1 MTNRTRNLSI
11 LAIVIL
17 LLGAAGYVIAS
28 KETRLGLDLKGGIE
42 LVYQGQ
48 PTPQVPVVTQQALDD
63 AVETIRKRTDALGVS
78 EPEIQRSG
86 RDQIS
91 VGLPDVQNAERAINQ
106 VGSTAQLQFYDWEP
120 NVLGREPPDVPYAG
134 SKALYDAAEFAS
146 KQKPKAEQADVPEG
160 SDMTPQ
166 EADRANDTTSGDLYY
181 LFGPDRYP
189 IGPDGQPL
197 REGDYEPS
205 TNCKSLLAD
214 YDAGGGQ
221 APEFAKGTECQSQ
234 LEALGSSGP
243 PAGSMVFKVPRG
255 IVIVEGERAP
265 NQSERVHRYFVIEDD
280 AELSGKEIKNPEQG
294 FDPNTNAPLVNMEF
308 TDTGR
313 AAFAAVTKRIAERGR
328 DCETLAGVDP
338 NCPNLPPG
346 SPPDDY
352 FQRFAITLDNT
363 IVSLATIDFQ
373 ENPEG
378 IDGRTGASIQNIG
391 TISEAQDLAE
401 SLRIGALPINLKLIS
416 QTQVSATLGQQ
427 ALDQGLTAAAAGL
440 ALTII
445 FLLVFY
451 RVLGAVATVTLL
463 LYAAFLFA
471 LVKLIPITLTLPG
484 IAGLVLTLAVAA
496 DANIV
501 MYERIKEEVRA
512 GRSVPAAI
520 SAGYAKALRTIIDA
534 NVVTIGVAFI
544 LFTLATAGVRGF
556 AFTLGVGT
564 LVSLF
569 TAVLATSAI
578 LGSLARTRLLRRPSA
593 LGVATKERAGWKFD
607 FMGNSRWFF
616 SFSGVILAAGAIAIS
631 TLGLN
636 FGIDFESGTR
646 MTAPLQ
652 QAASVDD
659 VRGTLEPLGYGDAE
673 IQEVDDPEL
682 GENIVQIEV
691 AQLEPQEVN
700 EVEAALNDDFGVRS
714 DDFSTQSVGPTFGE
728 QIARTAVLAVIASL
742 LLISLYIGFRFE
754 WKFAVPVLIAL
765 AHDLLITAG
774 VYALFDREVTTATV
788 AALLTIMGY
797 SLYDTVIV
805 FDRIRENVPR
815 MPRATFSQIANR
827 SMSEV
832 FTRSLA
838 TSFVVLMPVG
848 SLLLFGG
855 DTLKDFAFALLVGV
869 LSGAYSSIFI
879 ATPVLVEWKEREN
892 TYMRRRRLMLE
903 QFGGRIPAFP
913 PGVLGEPE
921 PATAGAPVAAAV
933 AKPES
938 AAPTSRAARRQ
949 RRAAGTATSST
960 RTATR
965 PTPPP
970 PPPSGDGGDGAAG
983 GGRPPA
989 EPIESKPT
997 ESPPPERAAQP
1008 SAETPASP
1016 AAPAAPSEPPAK
1028 PKSSKPKSKRQG
1040 KRRKHGRR

>member
-1 MTNRTRNLSI
+1 MTNRTRNFSI
-11 LAIVIL
+11 LAVVIL
-17 LLGAAGYVIAS
+17 LLGAAGYVIAT

-146 KQKPKAEQADVPEG
+146 KQKPKAEQVDVPEG
-160 SDMTPQ
+160 SDMTPR

-189 IGPDGQPL
+189 IGPDGEPL

-205 TNCKSLLAD
+205 TSCKSLLAD

-234 LEALGSSGP
+234 LEELGSSAARR
-243 PAGSMVFKVPRG
+243 PARRCSRCPRG

-313 AAFAAVTKRIAERGR
+313 EAFAAVTKRIAERGR

-363 IVSLATIDFQ
+363 IVSLATIDYQ

-440 ALTII
+440 ALTIL
-445 FLLVFY
+445 FLLIFY

-484 IAGLVLTLAVAA
+484 IAGMVLTLAVAA

-501 MYERIKEEVRA
+501 MYERIKEEVRSGQIGA
-512 GRSVPAAI
+512 GRHLRGLREGAPDDHRRERRDDRRGVHPVHARDGRRARVRVHARSRHARLAVHRR
-520 SAGYAKALRTIIDA
+520 AGD
-534 NVVTIGVAFI
+534 
-544 LFTLATAGVRGF
+544 
-556 AFTLGVGT
+556 LGDPR
-564 LVSLF
+564 
-569 TAVLATSAI
+569 
-578 LGSLARTRLLRRPSA
+578 LARA
-593 LGVATKERAGWKFD
+593 DE
-607 FMGNSRWFF
+607 
-616 SFSGVILAAGAIAIS
+616 
-631 TLGLN
+631 
-636 FGIDFESGTR
+636 
-646 MTAPLQ
+646 
-652 QAASVDD
+652 
-659 VRGTLEPLGYGDAE
+659 
-673 IQEVDDPEL
+673 
-682 GENIVQIEV
+682 
-691 AQLEPQEVN
+691 
-700 EVEAALNDDFGVRS
+700 
-714 DDFSTQSVGPTFGE
+714 
-728 QIARTAVLAVIASL
+728 
-742 LLISLYIGFRFE
+742 
-754 WKFAVPVLIAL
+754 
-765 AHDLLITAG
+765 
-774 VYALFDREVTTATV
+774 
-788 AALLTIMGY
+788 
-797 SLYDTVIV
+797 
-805 FDRIRENVPR
+805 
-815 MPRATFSQIANR
+815 
-827 SMSEV
+827 
-832 FTRSLA
+832 
-838 TSFVVLMPVG
+838 
-848 SLLLFGG
+848 
-855 DTLKDFAFALLVGV
+855 
-869 LSGAYSSIFI
+869 
-879 ATPVLVEWKEREN
+879 
-892 TYMRRRRLMLE
+892 
-903 QFGGRIPAFP
+903 
-913 PGVLGEPE
+913 
-921 PATAGAPVAAAV
+921 
-933 AKPES
+933 
-938 AAPTSRAARRQ
+938 
-949 RRAAGTATSST
+949 
-960 RTATR
+960 
-965 PTPPP
+965 
-970 PPPSGDGGDGAAG
+970 
-983 GGRPPA
+983 
-989 EPIESKPT
+989 
-997 ESPPPERAAQP
+997 
-1008 SAETPASP
+1008 
-1016 AAPAAPSEPPAK
+1016 AAPAAERARRRHQGARGLEVRLHGQLALVLLVLGRDPRRRRDRDLDARAQLRHRLRVGHADDRAAPA
-1028 PKSSKPKSKRQG
+1028 G
-1040 KRRKHGRR
+1040 GERRRRPRHARAARVRRRRDPGGRGPRARRERRADRGRAARAAAGQRGRGGS